1 MYVIT
6 PYTKEKAKQAGLT
19 VQPSTRKGKKLD
31 VFKDGKY
38 LDSIGALGYS
48 DYSSYL
54 EKEGKAYADER
65 RRLYHLRHTKNT
77 LGEQLAKWLLW

>member
-6 PYTKEKAKQAGLT
+6 PYTKEKAKMAGLT

-31 VFKDGKY
+31 VFQDGKY

-48 DYSSYL
+48 DYPTYL
-54 EKEGKAYADER
+54 KKEGKIVADER
-65 RRLYHLRHTKNT
+65 RRLYHLRHTKDT
-77 LGEQLAKWLLW
+77 LGEQLAKYLLW